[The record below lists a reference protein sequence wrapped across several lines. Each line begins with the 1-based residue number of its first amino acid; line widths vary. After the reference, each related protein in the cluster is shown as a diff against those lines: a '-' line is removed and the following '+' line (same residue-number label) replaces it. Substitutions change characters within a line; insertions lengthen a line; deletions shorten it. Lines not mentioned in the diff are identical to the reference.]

1 MTITWRGKQFKFREC
16 DVVGHTREEIEE
28 TAKTHGKMQ
37 YEPGAVW
44 LVIPGVG
51 YGWEVTT

>member
-1 MTITWRGKQFKFREC
+1 MTVKFNERTYEFREC
-16 DVVGHTREEIEE
+16 DTTGITQAELQRKADE
-28 TAKTHGKMQ
+28 TGKIQ

-51 YGWEVTT
+51 YGWEV